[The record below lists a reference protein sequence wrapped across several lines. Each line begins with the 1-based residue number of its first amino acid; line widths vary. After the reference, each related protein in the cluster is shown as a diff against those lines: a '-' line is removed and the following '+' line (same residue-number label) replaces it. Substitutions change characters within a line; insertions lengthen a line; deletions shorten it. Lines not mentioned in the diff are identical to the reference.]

1 MSDYQKAYKAH
12 YKKKNSVV
20 TFPLNNALYEVLK
33 EQADRFG
40 ITPNTLSKQVTTHFL
55 NGSKPSFLTPQQH
68 DMIREYMRISRGIA
82 TNINQM
88 AHQANIGEQID
99 VNILI
104 HSLKS
109 YDDAFKTF
117 IANFQDN
124 DH

>member
-12 YKKKNSVV
+12 YKKNNSVI
-20 TFPLNNALYEVLK
+20 TFPLNNTLYKELK
-33 EQADRFG
+33 EQAERFG
-40 ITPNTLSKQVTTHFL
+40 VTPNTLAKQVAMHFL

-68 DMIREYMRISRGIA
+68 DMIREYMGISRGIA

-88 AHQANIGEQID
+88 AYRANIGEQID

-109 YDDAFKTF
+109 YDDAFKAF
-117 IANFQDN
+117 ISKLNN
-124 DH
+124 DDH